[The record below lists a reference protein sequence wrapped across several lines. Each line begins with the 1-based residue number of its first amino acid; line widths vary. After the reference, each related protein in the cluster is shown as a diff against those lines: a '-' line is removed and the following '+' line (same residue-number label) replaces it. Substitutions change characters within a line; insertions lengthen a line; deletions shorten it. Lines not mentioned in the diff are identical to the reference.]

1 MQVESAT
8 AQVGIAPRA
17 LFWSLV
23 VVFVVLQMRLWTG
36 EGSLAE
42 VWQLRSEIEKQ
53 QVENDILLQRNR
65 RLAAEVKDFKQGLD
79 AIEERARTS
88 LGMVKEG
95 ETFYLLIDK

>member
-1 MQVESAT
+1 MQLESAAT
-8 AQVGIAPRA
+8 APVGIVPRA

-23 VVFVVLQMRLWTG
+23 AVFVVLQVRLWTG

-53 QVENDILLQRNR
+53 AVENDVLMQRNR
-65 RLAAEVKDFKQGLD
+65 RLAAEVKDFKQGLG

-95 ETFYLLIDK
+95 ETFYLLID